1 MSFTLISYSAEQE
14 ESEESEESEKMTK
27 REKLLHAIYL
37 PIVVLLIGAVIALVC
52 VAPWDREEEIDPL
65 EYYNGKCESFRLQNA
80 NLSQGQIVFIGDSI
94 TDLYPLDDYYAEL
107 ELATYNRG
115 ISGDVTQGVLDRLE
129 VSLFD
134 LKPSK
139 IVLLIGTNDINWSV
153 DPSTLL
159 ENYDRIITTI
169 RERLPQT
176 ELYCVSII
184 PQNEMLERYSA
195 IDVDQTTP
203 VIMAVNEQI
212 RKLAQ
217 ERENVTYVDLFSQLS
232 DEGNRLIEA
241 YSDDGLHLN
250 QNGFAV
256 WTNLIKPYL
265 K

>member
-1 MSFTLISYSAEQE
+1 M
-14 ESEESEESEKMTK
+14 
-27 REKLLHAIYL
+27 
-37 PIVVLLIGAVIALVC
+37 
-52 VAPWDREEEIDPL
+52 
-65 EYYNGKCESFRLQNA
+65 
-80 NLSQGQIVFIGDSI
+80 FIGDSI

-159 ENYDRIITTI
+159 ENYERIVTTI
-169 RERLPQT
+169 RERLPQA

-217 ERENVTYVDLFSQLS
+217 ERENITYVDLFSQLS